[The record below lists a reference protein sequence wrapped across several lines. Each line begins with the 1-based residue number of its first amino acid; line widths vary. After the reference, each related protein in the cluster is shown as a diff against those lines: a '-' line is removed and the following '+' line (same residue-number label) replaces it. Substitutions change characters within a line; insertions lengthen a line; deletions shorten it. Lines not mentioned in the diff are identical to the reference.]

1 MGMVEGKGGE
11 GGKWRE
17 GKENAKLGNKFENLQ
32 YLVKYQRSI
41 ISIDCTKMNV

>member
-17 GKENAKLGNKFENLQ
+17 GKENTKLGNKLENLKH
-32 YLVKYQRSI
+32 LRSI